1 MGKQGHLRHI
11 LEKLRLL
18 GVVVVEGGGGGDV
31 HAARAGQGGP
41 AAGEHMRKKNNRLR
55 LWNKRERAGGLY
67 SMCAWPG
74 SRVFK
79 ILAILFGSK

>member
-41 AAGEHMRKKNNRLR
+41 AAGEHMRKKNN
-55 LWNKRERAGGLY
+55 
-67 SMCAWPG
+67 
-74 SRVFK
+74 
-79 ILAILFGSK
+79 